1 MPISRLAAVL
11 GRRLKR
17 ALIPAALVSAL
28 GLVVAQ
34 ASGSPAGARQGCRA
48 YSSPSLHWDAVFK
61 HVTSRSQ
68 ALRVV
73 PDLRRNGF
81 RDLRLERDYCDDIEI
96 AVNGLDTPAQ
106 RADFAAEASRVDIG
120 VSFEPPDIQKG
131 SHPGY
136 VKAVFGTL
144 PTLARANALQLRA
157 AVNGFREGS
166 DIERLGLHAW
176 RVVLYNIPASSEGDF
191 AAEAAS
197 VGFHV
202 TFVSQ

>member
-1 MPISRLAAVL
+1 M
-11 GRRLKR
+11 KR

-28 GLVVAQ
+28 MLAVAQ
-34 ASGSPAGARQGCRA
+34 ASGSSSGAQQGCRA

-68 ALRVV
+68 ALLAL
-73 PDLRRNGF
+73 PDLRRSGF

-106 RADFAAEASRVDIG
+106 RADFAAEASRVDVG
-120 VSFEPPDIQKG
+120 VSFEPPDILKG
-131 SHPGY
+131 PHPGY
-136 VKAVFGTL
+136 VKAIFGTL
-144 PTLARANALQLRA
+144 PTLARATSLQLRA
-157 AVNGFREGS
+157 AANGFKEGS
-166 DIERLGLHAW
+166 DVERLGLHAW
-176 RVVLYNIPASSEGDF
+176 RLMLYNIPVSSEGDF